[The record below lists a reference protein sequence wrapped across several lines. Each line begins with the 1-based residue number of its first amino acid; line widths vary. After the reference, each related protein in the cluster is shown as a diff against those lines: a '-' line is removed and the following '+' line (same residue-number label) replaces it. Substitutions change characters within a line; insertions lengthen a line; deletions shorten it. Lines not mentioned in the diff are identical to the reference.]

1 MAMKI
6 DNQNEDTHYVR
17 ESGSNDRSDYSLAK
31 AFKNAGAGIAY
42 AMKTQRNVR
51 IDLVFAVIAIALGFI
66 LKISVTQWAVVCL
79 CIGSVIGME
88 CMNTAIESVVDL
100 VSPEYHILAKRA
112 KDCAA
117 GAVYLDA
124 IASAAVGIIIFVP
137 RILLMIGLA

>member
-1 MAMKI
+1 MKI
-6 DNQNEDTHYVR
+6 DDQNEDNHYVR

-51 IDLVFAVIAIALGFI
+51 IDLVFAIIAIALGFT
-66 LKISVTQWAVVCL
+66 LEISVTQWTVICL

-117 GAVYLDA
+117 GAVYLVA

-137 RILLMIGLA
+137 RIL

>member
-1 MAMKI
+1 MKI
-6 DNQNEDTHYVR
+6 DDQNEDNHYVR

-51 IDLVFAVIAIALGFI
+51 IDLVFAIIAIALGFT
-66 LKISVTQWAVVCL
+66 LEISVTQWTVICL

-117 GAVYLDA
+117 GAVYLVA

>member
-1 MAMKI
+1 MKI
-6 DNQNEDTHYVR
+6 DDQNEDTHYVR

-66 LKISVTQWAVVCL
+66 LKISVTHWAVVCL

-117 GAVYLDA
+117 GAVYLVA
-124 IASAAVGIIIFVP
+124 IASAAVGVIIFVP

>member
-1 MAMKI
+1 MKI
-6 DNQNEDTHYVR
+6 NDQNEDNHYIR

-51 IDLVFAVIAIALGFI
+51 IDLAFAVIAIVLGFI

-79 CIGSVIGME
+79 CISSVIGME
-88 CMNTAIESVVDL
+88 CMNTAVESVVDL

-117 GAVYLDA
+117 GAVYLVA
-124 IASAAVGIIIFVP
+124 IASAAVGIIIFAP
-137 RILLMIGLA
+137 RILLMIGIA

>member
-1 MAMKI
+1 MKI
-6 DNQNEDTHYVR
+6 DDQNEDNHYVR

-51 IDLVFAVIAIALGFI
+51 IDLVFAIIAIALGFT
-66 LKISVTQWAVVCL
+66 LEISVTQWTVICL

-117 GAVYLDA
+117 GAVYLVA

-137 RILLMIGLA
+137 RILLTIGLA